1 MRWGAI
7 ALAAGGLAAVG
18 LVAWYGAAAIG
29 AEVWQAAWTLP
40 AILAIH
46 GATQYLSA
54 IAWREATGTGG
65 PGLGGPGFGGP
76 GLRCWFAI
84 RVIRESVN
92 GLLPVAQLGGNL
104 VGIRLLMR
112 RGVPGTAATAGTTI
126 DVTLEAVSQL
136 LFTLLGIA
144 VLAAISRDGGAV
156 WQAPWVQ
163 ASVAVL
169 LAAIAVFVAVQQ
181 AAGLRV
187 IQWIAGPLTRIF
199 PRFSLAT
206 VQRLFAALAERQ
218 RQRGMLARAT
228 LLHLMAWLIGVG
240 ETWLALWA
248 MGVPAGWA
256 EALVIESLAVA
267 VRNAAFAVPG
277 GLGVQEAG
285 FVLIGGLF
293 GVPPDQAIAVSM
305 LKRLREL
312 AFGLPGLLAWQWL
325 ETRRHADRP

>member
-7 ALAAGGLAAVG
+7 ALAGGALAATG

-29 AEVWQAAWTLP
+29 AEVWLAAWTLP

-46 GATQYLSA
+46 GVTQWLSA
-54 IAWREATGTGG
+54 IAWRQAVGGGG
-65 PGLGGPGFGGP
+65 PAPCRLGLGG
-76 GLRCWFAI
+76 WFAI

-112 RGVPGTAATAGTTI
+112 RGVSGTAATAGTTI
-126 DVTLEAVSQL
+126 DVTIEAVSQL
-136 LFTLLGIA
+136 LFTLLGLA
-144 VLAAISRDGGAV
+144 VLAAISREAG
-156 WQAPWVQ
+156 WAPWML
-163 ASVAVL
+163 ASVAVMVAAIGVFL
-169 LAAIAVFVAVQQ
+169 LAQHV
-181 AAGLRV
+181 AGLRV
-187 IQWIAGPLTRIF
+187 IEWIAGPLTRVF
-199 PRFSLAT
+199 PRFSMAA
-206 VQRLFAALAERQ
+206 VRGLFAALRTRQ
-218 RQRGMLARAT
+218 RQRGMLARAMG
-228 LLHLMAWLIGVG
+228 LHLLAWLIGVG

-293 GVPPDQAIAVSM
+293 GVAPDQAIAISM

-312 AFGLPGLLAWQWL
+312 GFGVPGLLGWQWL
-325 ETRRHADRP
+325 EARRA

>member
-7 ALAAGGLAAVG
+7 ALAAGGLGAIA
-18 LVAWYGAAAIG
+18 LVAWHGAAAIG

-46 GATQYLSA
+46 AVTQWLSA
-54 IAWREATGTGG
+54 IAWRQATGAAA
-65 PGLGGPGFGGP
+65 PRLGA
-76 GLRCWFAI
+76 WFAI

-112 RGVPGTAATAGTTI
+112 RGVSGTAATAGTTI
-126 DVTLEAVSQL
+126 DVTIEALSQL

-144 VLAAISRDGGAV
+144 VLTTISRDDTWV
-156 WQAPWVQ
+156 PWMQ
-163 ASVAVL
+163 ASVAVMT
-169 LAAIAVFVAVQQ
+169 AAIAAFLLAQHV
-181 AAGLRV
+181 AGLRF
-187 IQWIAGPLTRIF
+187 IEWIAGPLTRIF
-199 PRFSLAT
+199 PRFSIDT
-206 VQRLFAALAERQ
+206 VRRLFAALQARQ
-218 RQRGMLARAT
+218 RQRGMLARAMA
-228 LLHLMAWLIGVG
+228 LHLLAWLAGVG

-256 EALVIESLAVA
+256 EALVIESLSVA

-293 GVPPDQAIAVSM
+293 GVPPDQAIAISM

-312 AFGLPGLLAWQWL
+312 GFGVPGLLAWHWL
-325 ETRRHADRP
+325 EARRSR